1 MGTTS
6 TPGELHAWQLYVEL
20 EDVRPKVWRR
30 LLVPLDIDLSRLH
43 VALLWGTGWDGG
55 HIHEFIFGPDH
66 YGATEPGREFPDD
79 LQPEEDML
87 LSQALGRRKSFK
99 YLYDFGD
106 SWWHSVKVEQIV
118 RLDAPLDFARCIA
131 GENACPPQDVG
142 GVGGYE
148 EFLEALADPNHP
160 EHADLKE
167 WIGRPFDPRAFD
179 VDEVNARLNASE

>member
-6 TPGELHAWQLYVEL
+6 TPSELHAWLLCVEY

-43 VALLWGTGWDGG
+43 VELLLGTGWDGG

-66 YGATEPGREFPDD
+66 YGATELGREFPDD
-79 LQPEEDML
+79 LQLEEDVL

-118 RLDAPLDFARCIA
+118 RLDAPLDLAKYIA

-142 GVGGYE
+142 GAGGYE
-148 EFLEALADPNHP
+148 DSSKHWPTPITRSTPISKSGSAAPSIPVPSTSTRSTL
-160 EHADLKE
+160 
-167 WIGRPFDPRAFD
+167 G
-179 VDEVNARLNASE
+179 